1 MGACLPK
8 AVESTVIER
17 TQGDRFRVGVAEM
30 NGWRSNMED
39 SHIIFTKPDWA
50 YFGVFDG
57 HGGDQ
62 CSKFVSPH
70 MAGLLEAEGRPK
82 DDAAVKE
89 LILRI
94 DDDFLATQQGS
105 GSTATMCMVEPPS
118 SGGGK
123 YKLHVINAGD
133 SRVLLGRADGSIIG
147 GGDHCTDQGLTV
159 DHKPCHPSERERIFR
174 CGGYV
179 EQAAGGVARVNGD
192 LAVSRGFGDAEYK
205 KTGGPSPDDRPVTAN
220 PEQSHHECDESDFL
234 MLVCDGVSEGNFP
247 NPEVVQLAAKVLRET
262 NDPGAASRAVIHQAL
277 AANSK
282 DNITCMIV
290 QFLPTSVEA
299 KQTVEFE
306 AGPMTAPDNSGFMTM
321 YRTMAEKA
329 NLTLAEAAEMRYDH
343 VVAQLA
349 RPDLTPSFGEEL
361 REELALFAVP
371 NGAAKGSAE
380 RKQAF
385 EKLGTQASGR
395 GGGGSELDF
404 MRQMMGQPGGRDA
417 LNQLLNQQQEEPDNG
432 RKVKAAGLAG
442 LKAAVD
448 NHSALEWDERMEA
461 LAGSEGTVKTD
472 DVSDGTTQVRFPAP
486 IGMVAWLPT
495 STLQDL

>member
-1 MGACLPK
+1 
-8 AVESTVIER
+8 
-17 TQGDRFRVGVAEM
+17 
-30 NGWRSNMED
+30 MED
-39 SHIIFTKPDWA
+39 SHIIYTKSDWG

-62 CSKFVSPH
+62 CSKYVSPH
-70 MAGLLEAEGRPK
+70 MTEFLDKNGKPR
-82 DDAAVKE
+82 DDQAVKDM
-89 LILRI
+89 ILQI
-94 DDDFLATQQGS
+94 DADFLATQQGS
-105 GSTATMCMVEPPS
+105 GSTATMCMVHPPS
-118 SGGGK
+118 TPGDT

-133 SRVLLGRADGSIIG
+133 SRVLLGRADGSIVS

-159 DHKPCHPSERERIFR
+159 DHKPDHPSERERIFR

-205 KTGGPSPDDRPVTAN
+205 KTGGPGPEARPVTAN
-220 PEQSHHECDESDFL
+220 PEQGHYECQESDFL

-247 NPEVVQLAAKVLRET
+247 NPEVVALAAQVLRET
-262 NDPGAASRAVIHQAL
+262 NDPGAASSAVIHKAL

-290 QFLPTSVEA
+290 QFSPTLLET
-299 KQTVEFE
+299 KQTVEFVP
-306 AGPMTAPDNSGFMTM
+306 GPMTAPDNAGFMTCWKA
-321 YRTMAEKA
+321 MAEKA
-329 NLTLAEAAEMRYDH
+329 NLTSAQAAEMRYDY
-343 VVAQLA
+343 VEQQLNMGQA
-349 RPDLTPSFGEEL
+349 NPSVLEEL
-361 REELALFAVP
+361 REEKAQFGVP
-371 NGAAKGSAE
+371 AGAAKDSAE
-380 RKQAF
+380 RRQAF
-385 EKLGTQASGR
+385 EKLGTGASR

-432 RKVKAAGLAG
+432 RKVKAASLAG
-442 LKAAVD
+442 LKAAVEA
-448 NHSALEWDERMEA
+448 HSALEWDERMEA

-472 DVSDGTTQVRFPAP
+472 DASDGTTQVRFPAP

>member
-1 MGACLPK
+1 MG
-8 AVESTVIER
+8 
-17 TQGDRFRVGVAEM
+17 
-30 NGWRSNMED
+30 
-39 SHIIFTKPDWA
+39 
-50 YFGVFDG
+50 
-57 HGGDQ
+57 
-62 CSKFVSPH
+62 
-70 MAGLLEAEGRPK
+70 
-82 DDAAVKE
+82 
-89 LILRI
+89 
-94 DDDFLATQQGS
+94 
-105 GSTATMCMVEPPS
+105 
-118 SGGGK
+118 
-123 YKLHVINAGD
+123 
-133 SRVLLGRADGSIIG
+133 
-147 GGDHCTDQGLTV
+147 
-159 DHKPCHPSERERIFR
+159 
-174 CGGYV
+174 
-179 EQAAGGVARVNGD
+179 
-192 LAVSRGFGDAEYK
+192 YK

-329 NLTLAEAAEMRYDH
+329 NLTLARA
-343 VVAQLA
+343 
-349 RPDLTPSFGEEL
+349 DLTPSFGEEL

>member
-1 MGACLPK
+1 
-8 AVESTVIER
+8 
-17 TQGDRFRVGVAEM
+17 
-30 NGWRSNMED
+30 
-39 SHIIFTKPDWA
+39 
-50 YFGVFDG
+50 
-57 HGGDQ
+57 
-62 CSKFVSPH
+62 
-70 MAGLLEAEGRPK
+70 
-82 DDAAVKE
+82 
-89 LILRI
+89 
-94 DDDFLATQQGS
+94 
-105 GSTATMCMVEPPS
+105 
-118 SGGGK
+118 
-123 YKLHVINAGD
+123 
-133 SRVLLGRADGSIIG
+133 
-147 GGDHCTDQGLTV
+147 
-159 DHKPCHPSERERIFR
+159 
-174 CGGYV
+174 
-179 EQAAGGVARVNGD
+179 
-192 LAVSRGFGDAEYK
+192 
-205 KTGGPSPDDRPVTAN
+205 
-220 PEQSHHECDESDFL
+220 

-247 NPEVVQLAAKVLRET
+247 NPEVIQLAAKVLRET

-404 MRQMMGQPGGRDA
+404 MRQ
-417 LNQLLNQQQEEPDNG
+417 
-432 RKVKAAGLAG
+432 
-442 LKAAVD
+442 
-448 NHSALEWDERMEA
+448 
-461 LAGSEGTVKTD
+461 T
-472 DVSDGTTQVRFPAP
+472 
-486 IGMVAWLPT
+486 MVAR
-495 STLQDL
+495 SRLQDLLGSKLLWIITVLWNGMSAWKLWQDPRALSRQMMSVMAPLKFAFQHQ